1 METTPSYDDFFAL
14 IHKTELTLNDF
25 AQANS
30 TELRDYSPTK
40 VYAKTPPLIQTKYT
54 ATKNN
59 TLVIS
64 QKCVK
69 FFLLFLSPWSMSQK
83 KRLSMYCVSP
93 PLPAQSN
100 AALGTRCKDNI
111 YLVIFKGHCRRM

>member
-1 METTPSYDDFFAL
+1 METTPSYDNFFAL
-14 IHKTELTLNDF
+14 IHKTELALNNF

-69 FFLLFLSPWSMSQK
+69 FFTLSFSLEHVPEKTPFHVLRITTTARTKQRS
-83 KRLSMYCVSP
+83 
-93 PLPAQSN
+93 
-100 AALGTRCKDNI
+100 LGNT
-111 YLVIFKGHCRRM
+111 VQG

>member
-14 IHKTELTLNDF
+14 IHKTELALNDF

-40 VYAKTPPLIQTKYT
+40 VYAKTPPSIQTKYT
-54 ATKNN
+54 AIKSN

-64 QKCVK
+64 KKCVIFFYS
-69 FFLLFLSPWSMSQK
+69 FFLPGACPRKNAFPCIAYHHHCPHKATQPWEHGA
-83 KRLSMYCVSP
+83 RI
-93 PLPAQSN
+93 
-100 AALGTRCKDNI
+100 I
-111 YLVIFKGHCRRM
+111 YTW